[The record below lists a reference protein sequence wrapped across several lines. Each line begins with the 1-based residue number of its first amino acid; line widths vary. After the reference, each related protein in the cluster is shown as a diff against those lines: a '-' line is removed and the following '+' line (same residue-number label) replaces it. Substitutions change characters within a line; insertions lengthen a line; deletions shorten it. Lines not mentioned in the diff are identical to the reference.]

1 MLNNNDRDANG
12 ADDGEILQNNNN
24 DSDNDVVI
32 EPSEYEV
39 LREKNIEERNK
50 CLSLLDCRYVFVL

>member
-39 LREKNIEERNK
+39 LREKNIEERNRMFK
-50 CLSLLDCRYVFVL
+50 LAGL